1 MSTHTHEVGSVVF
14 GCTNGG
20 PIGHARTASRESD
33 ESFVPGTRAVQ
44 PTDEL
49 AKAFTRLAEAMERQ
63 AQAIERQAESLDTL
77 AHVIASQ
84 YVEDDEQPQ
93 SETYLDGTPIQGRG

>member
-1 MSTHTHEVGSVVF
+1 MSNCITHEVGSVVF
-14 GCTNGG
+14 GCANGG

-33 ESFVPGTRAVQ
+33 ETFVPGSGVVRS
-44 PTDEL
+44 TDEL

-63 AQAIERQAESLDTL
+63 AQAIERQAQSIDTL

-84 YVEDDEQPQ
+84 YVEDNEGVQ
-93 SETYLDGTPIQGRG
+93 SDTYLDGTPIPS